1 MKVLL
6 LYPEFP
12 DTFWSFKH
20 ALKFIRNKAALPPL
34 GLLTV
39 AALLPPEWNKRLV
52 DVNVRKL
59 ADKDLAWADVVFISG
74 MIAQRNS
81 AHELIAHCRAAGK
94 TIVAGGPLFTVEHEE
109 FPDVD
114 HFVLNEAE
122 ATLPEFLRNFKRGET
137 RRVYASSEFPDIR
150 RTPAPLWELADLRR
164 YASMSVQFSRGCP
177 FACEFCNVT
186 AMLGHRPRTKTTAQ
200 VLAELDGLWRL
211 GWRGTVFFVDDN
223 LIGNQQTLKEELLPA
238 LIRWRKGKR
247 SIPFCTEASINLVDD
262 AKLMSLMVKAGFNRV
277 SVGTETPE
285 EAGMAECSKHLNQ
298 KRCLTTDVTRIQ
310 RTELQV

>member
-1 MKVLL
+1 ML

-94 TIVAGGPLFTVEHEE
+94 TIMAGGPLFTVE
-109 FPDVD
+109 
-114 HFVLNEAE
+114 
-122 ATLPEFLRNFKRGET
+122 
-137 RRVYASSEFPDIR
+137 
-150 RTPAPLWELADLRR
+150 
-164 YASMSVQFSRGCP
+164 
-177 FACEFCNVT
+177 
-186 AMLGHRPRTKTTAQ
+186 PRA
-200 VLAELDGLWRL
+200 AEL
-211 GWRGTVFFVDDN
+211 
-223 LIGNQQTLKEELLPA
+223 QPQPA
-238 LIRWRKGKR
+238 R
-247 SIPFCTEASINLVDD
+247 
-262 AKLMSLMVKAGFNRV
+262 
-277 SVGTETPE
+277 
-285 EAGMAECSKHLNQ
+285 
-298 KRCLTTDVTRIQ
+298 
-310 RTELQV
+310 